1 MGTESV
7 FQAGATDG
15 EAGPGE
21 GPAAPSVVMGVGVGF
36 MTGMIVVMGS
46 MVPGVIVIVG
56 LRGAFMGV
64 GVLVLVGVLMGMLV
78 GVLVSVRRSV
88 GVGVLVIV
96 GVDMVMGVQM
106 LVLMVAFHLDLLP
119 WGIGEKWESEL
130 SISL

>member
-56 LRGAFMGV
+56 LRGAFMG
-64 GVLVLVGVLMGMLV
+64 MLV

-106 LVLMVAFHLDLLP
+106 LMLMVAFHLDLLP